1 MMWHMGQNDYRHLQL
16 LIISL
21 ENVQKDITVDV
32 LVLQVLT
39 QV

>member
-1 MMWHMGQNDYRHLQL
+1 MMWHMGQNDYRQL